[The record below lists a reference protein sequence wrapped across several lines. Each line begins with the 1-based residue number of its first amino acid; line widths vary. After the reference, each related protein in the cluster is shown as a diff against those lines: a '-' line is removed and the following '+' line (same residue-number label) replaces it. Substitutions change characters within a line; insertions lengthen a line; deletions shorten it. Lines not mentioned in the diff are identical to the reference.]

1 MSNTQ
6 CQNKLA
12 SLEEAA
18 NKMQNF
24 FDEIDVK
31 EEWSVSEPDISDLED
46 FEDFEEWEERD
57 MIPAAEYFTPLQD
70 ADHLI
75 EKKHLQVGWAMY
87 LATRSGYGEAA
98 LAYLTMNGSDAFIKT
113 RVSSINSEIAEWE
126 HRKQAYSTVFDP
138 DKLHQQITSLFA
150 DIRSVLLNN
159 RFDNKLL
166 KHLIEEITVDE
177 KGRVEIKFQA
187 LKELP
192 PFSLSLYE
200 PAS

>member
-1 MSNTQ
+1 MAEEFERVIQQNRTGPYTLNAIEKELAKQ
-6 CQNKLA
+6 NREKNKLIELFSHDII
-12 SLEEAA
+12 SLEE
-18 NKMQNF
+18 M
-24 FDEIDVK
+24 
-31 EEWSVSEPDISDLED
+31 
-46 FEDFEEWEERD
+46 
-57 MIPAAEYFTPLQD
+57 
-70 ADHLI
+70 
-75 EKKHLQVGWAMY
+75 
-87 LATRSGYGEAA
+87 
-98 LAYLTMNGSDAFIKT
+98 KT